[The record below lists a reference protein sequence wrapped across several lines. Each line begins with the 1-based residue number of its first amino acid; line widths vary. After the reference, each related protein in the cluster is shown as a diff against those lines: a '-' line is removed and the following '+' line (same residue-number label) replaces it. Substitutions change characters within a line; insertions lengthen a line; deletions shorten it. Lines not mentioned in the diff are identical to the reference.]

1 MSLELRPIDPR
12 NASPAE
18 YRAMTEFWNRT
29 RSEVLPDDPPIPLEE
44 RITGWKNIPDF
55 VRVVAWA
62 FWDREEI
69 IAAGNADYLELE
81 ENRHVL
87 DFEIKVLPPYRRQGL
102 AKRLLGCLVE
112 TAERT
117 GKRLMLTSTSER
129 VPGGAAFM
137 ERLGAEPG
145 LETHTNQLD
154 LRELDP
160 GLVRGWLERGEASGY
175 TLGFWEGPYPQAE
188 LAEFTQFLQVM
199 NTAPRDNLDVE
210 DYRFTP
216 ELVRQMERSLFAAGN
231 RRWTYWVKAPDGRF
245 AGYSEITW
253 NPNRPQILHQQ
264 GTGVEPEFRGYGLG
278 RWLKAAMLDKVIRQM
293 PQARFVRTGNADSN
307 APMLRINRELG
318 FQPYISNTVWQVE
331 TARARAY
338 LNG

>member
-12 NASPAE
+12 SASQAE
-18 YRAMTEFWNRT
+18 YRAMTEFWNRM

-44 RITGWKNIPDF
+44 RIAGWKNLPDF
-55 VRVVAWA
+55 VRVVAWT
-62 FWDREEI
+62 FWGAEEI
-69 IAAGNADYLELE
+69 VAVGNADYLQLE

-87 DFEIKVLPPYRRQGL
+87 DFEIRVLPPYRRQGL
-102 AKRLLGCLVE
+102 GKRLFGYLVE

-117 GKRLMLTSTSER
+117 GKRLMLTNTNER

-137 ERLGAEPG
+137 ERIGAARG

-160 GLVRGWLERGEASGY
+160 NLIHGWLEQGVASGY
-175 TLGFWEGPYPQAE
+175 TLGFWEGPYPEDE
-188 LAEFTQFLQVM
+188 LAEFARFMAVM
-199 NTAPRDNLDVE
+199 NTAPRDDLDVE
-210 DYRFTP
+210 DFKYSP
-216 ELVRQMERSLFAAGN
+216 ELVRQIERSLFAAGN

-253 NPNRPQILHQQ
+253 NPSRPQILHQQ
-264 GTGVEPEFRGYGLG
+264 GTGVEPEFRGHGLG
-278 RWLKAAMLDKVIRQM
+278 RWLKATMLERVLREM

-307 APMLRINRELG
+307 APMLRINHQLG
-318 FQPYISNTVWQVE
+318 FKPYLSTIVWQVE
-331 TARARAY
+331 TAKARAY